1 MSIFS
6 DIITDLF
13 KNTVENT
20 ISTFQRYLS
29 TQNIINVL
37 NNVIKKLE
45 EENQEINKNEITC
58 QGCLEEQA
66 NQQAHMDYGGCLY
79 EEV

>member
-13 KNTVENT
+13 KNTIENT
-20 ISTFQRYLS
+20 IATFKNYLS
-29 TQNIINVL
+29 NQNIINIL
-37 NNVIKKLE
+37 TLIIQSL
-45 EENQEINKNEITC
+45 QEHDNKRNNEITC
-58 QGCLEEQA
+58 QGCLESQP

-79 EEV
+79 EEL

>member
-20 ISTFQRYLS
+20 ISTFQKYLS
-29 TQNIINVL
+29 NQNIINVL
-37 NNVIKKLE
+37 NNVIKKLQE
-45 EENQEINKNEITC
+45 EDQEINKNEITC
-58 QGCLEEQA
+58 QGCLEEQP

>member
-13 KNTVENT
+13 KNTIENT

-29 TQNIINVL
+29 NQNIINIL
-37 NNVIKKLE
+37 NLIIQSL
-45 EENQEINKNEITC
+45 QEHDNKGNNKITC
-58 QGCLEEQA
+58 QGCLESQP

-79 EEV
+79 EEL

>member
-20 ISTFQRYLS
+20 ISTFQCYLS
-29 TQNIINVL
+29 NQNIIHVL
-37 NNVIKKLE
+37 NNVIKKLQE
-45 EENQEINKNEITC
+45 KNQEINNNEITC

-79 EEV
+79 EEL

>member
-13 KNTVENT
+13 KNTIENT

-29 TQNIINVL
+29 NQNIINVL

-45 EENQEINKNEITC
+45 EEDQKINNNEITC
-58 QGCLEEQA
+58 QGCLESQP

-79 EEV
+79 EEL